1 LPANLDVASFAFI
14 ICQTYETKISLYP
27 VRRDATATA
36 DAYTKTFQ
44 PQSRDYRWH
53 LLRRL

>member
-1 LPANLDVASFAFI
+1 LPANLDVASFAFLS
-14 ICQTYETKISLYP
+14 YETKTSPYSP
-27 VRRDATATA
+27 RRNAIATT
-36 DAYTKTFQ
+36 DVYTKTFQ

>member
-14 ICQTYETKISLYP
+14 IYETEISPYP
-27 VRRDATATA
+27 LRRDAAATA
-36 DAYTKTFQ
+36 DAYAKTFQ

>member
-1 LPANLDVASFAFI
+1 MPANLDVASFAFAI
-14 ICQTYETKISLYP
+14 YETKTSPHPL
-27 VRRDATATA
+27 RRDVTATA
-36 DAYTKTFQ
+36 DACTETFQ